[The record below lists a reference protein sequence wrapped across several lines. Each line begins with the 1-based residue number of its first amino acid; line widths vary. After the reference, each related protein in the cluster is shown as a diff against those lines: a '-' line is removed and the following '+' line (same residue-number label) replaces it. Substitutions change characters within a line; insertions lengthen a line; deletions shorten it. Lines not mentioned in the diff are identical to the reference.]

1 MIKGENLS
9 YNTLC
14 DEVRVYCVFK
24 GVRCNIV
31 QKLTYNTFYGHNLF
45 IISPGNFLYI
55 VGVIV
60 SCFVGLIG

>member
-1 MIKGENLS
+1 MDNFIEYLPFLIYS
-9 YNTLC
+9 PL
-14 DEVRVYCVFK
+14 K

-31 QKLTYNTFYGHNLF
+31 QKLTYTFYGHNLF